1 MTLKSPKS
9 GTRGKR
15 SRTPKLKDKDLLEM
29 YREMVLSR
37 TLDERIWMLNRQ
49 GKAAIVASSQGH
61 EAGQIGSV
69 WALEKGKD
77 LFYIYYRDLA
87 AMLSI
92 GMTPKEIMLG
102 FTAKVGEPLSAAR
115 QFPTHGAYPEL
126 GIVSAAPTAWGN
138 CVATTLD
145 RLTIPSSG

>member
-1 MTLKSPKS
+1 MGLGIWQGSEADVMTLKSPKS

-15 SRTPKLKDKDLLEM
+15 RRTPKLKDKDLLEM

-87 AMLSI
+87 AQTYQ
-92 GMTPKEIMLG
+92 G
-102 FTAKVGEPLSAAR
+102 R
-115 QFPTHGAYPEL
+115 QY
-126 GIVSAAPTAWGN
+126 
-138 CVATTLD
+138 
-145 RLTIPSSG
+145 PSSQIVHYKSPLTPPKPASYNGTWNMVGK